1 LKEMERITTYD
12 VITDL
17 EESVGT
23 FNIKDNELLIDLV
36 MGYIFRLNHQTNW
49 RPTLMDLRSDLVYYN
64 IQTEGYTD
72 RNIEELI
79 FKINHLLNP

>member
-1 LKEMERITTYD
+1 MERITTYD